1 MASTG
6 SVNPT
11 AAMTTSTSN
20 QLPSSKAQD
29 QKNQFLQLLVAQ
41 LKGQNPLDP
50 LDGTQFVTQLAQFS
64 SVEELTNI
72 HAVLDNV
79 QSVLTNVEGL
89 LRDSGQRTTSSSSAA
104 AASIFGGSSQ
114 S

>member
-6 SVNPT
+6 SINPAT
-11 AAMTTSTSN
+11 AMTTSTSN
-20 QLPSSKAQD
+20 QLPSSKAQE

-89 LRDSGQRTTSSSSAA
+89 LRDSAQRTTSAS
-104 AASIFGGSSQ
+104 SIFGGSSQ

>member
-1 MASTG
+1 MVSTG
-6 SVNPT
+6 PVNP
-11 AAMTTSTSN
+11 AATMTTSSSS

-41 LKGQNPLDP
+41 LRGQNPLDP

-89 LRDSGQRTTSSSSAA
+89 LRESARTTSSSAA
-104 AASIFGGSSQ
+104 AAAIFGGSSQ

>member
-6 SVNPT
+6 SINP
-11 AAMTTSTSN
+11 AATMAASSSS

-72 HAVLDNV
+72 HAVLDSV

-89 LRDSGQRTTSSSSAA
+89 LRDSAQRTTSSSAA

>member
-6 SVNPT
+6 SINPA
-11 AAMTTSTSN
+11 AAMTTSTSS
-20 QLPSSKAQD
+20 QLPTSKAQD

-79 QSVLTNVEGL
+79 HSVLTNVEGFL
-89 LRDSGQRTTSSSSAA
+89 KDSAQRTASTS
-104 AASIFGGSSQ
+104 SIFGGSSQ

>member
-6 SVNPT
+6 SINP
-11 AAMTTSTSN
+11 AATMTTSSSS

-41 LKGQNPLDP
+41 LRGQNPLDP

-79 QSVLTNVEGL
+79 HSVLTNVEGL
-89 LRDSGQRTTSSSSAA
+89 LKDSAKTASSSAA
-104 AASIFGGSSQ
+104 AASSIFGGSSQ

>member
-1 MASTG
+1 
-6 SVNPT
+6 
-11 AAMTTSTSN
+11 MTTSSSS

-41 LKGQNPLDP
+41 LRGQNPLDP

-89 LRDSGQRTTSSSSAA
+89 LRDSAQRTTSSSAA

>member
-6 SVNPT
+6 SVNPA

-20 QLPSSKAQD
+20 QLPSSKAQE
-29 QKNQFLQLLVAQ
+29 QK
-41 LKGQNPLDP
+41 NPLDP

-79 QSVLTNVEGL
+79 QSVLTNVEGF
-89 LRDSGQRTTSSSSAA
+89 LRDSAPRTTSAS
-104 AASIFGGSSQ
+104 SIFGGSSQ

>member
-1 MASTG
+1 MDSTG
-6 SVNPT
+6 SVNP
-11 AAMTTSTSN
+11 AATMTTSSSS

-41 LKGQNPLDP
+41 LRGQNPLDP

-64 SVEELTNI
+64 SVEELTSI

-89 LRDSGQRTTSSSSAA
+89 LRESARTTSSSAAA